1 MSHVRQQI
9 REQFATTVTGLSTTG
24 SNVFQSRVYNL
35 ESTNLP
41 GLIVYTKEEAS
52 QPIVIGSSRT
62 LERILSLNVEAYVKG
77 TSNSD
82 DTIDTIAKEIET
94 AIAADT
100 TLNSLAKD
108 CFLEST
114 EINYNGEG
122 EQPIAVMTM
131 TYQVMYVT
139 AEDSPGTAL

>member
-41 GLIVYTKEEAS
+41 GLIIYTKEETS

-77 TSNSD
+77 VSNSD

-94 AIAADT
+94 AISADT
-100 TLNSLAKD
+100 TLSSLAKD

-131 TYQVMYVT
+131 TYQIMYITSEV
-139 AEDSPGTAL
+139 SPGTAL

>member
-35 ESTNLP
+35 ESVNLP

-77 TSNSD
+77 ISDSD

-100 TLNSLAKD
+100 TLSSLAKD

-131 TYQVMYVT
+131 TYQIMYVT

>member
-9 REQFATTVTGLSTTG
+9 RERFATTVTGLTTTG
-24 SNVFQSRVYNL
+24 SKVYQSRVYNM
-35 ESTNLP
+35 EAANLP
-41 GLIVYTKEEAS
+41 GLIVYTKEETS

-62 LERILSLNVEAYVKG
+62 LERILSLNVEAYVKAV
-77 TSNSD
+77 SDSD

-108 CFLEST
+108 CFLETT

-131 TYQVMYVT
+131 TYQIMYIT
-139 AEDSPGTAL
+139 TEGSPGTAL

>member
-9 REQFATTVTGLSTTG
+9 REQFATTVTDLSTTG
-24 SNVFQSRVYNL
+24 SNVFQSRVYN
-35 ESTNLP
+35 
-41 GLIVYTKEEAS
+41 
-52 QPIVIGSSRT
+52 
-62 LERILSLNVEAYVKG
+62 
-77 TSNSD
+77 
-82 DTIDTIAKEIET
+82 
-94 AIAADT
+94 
-100 TLNSLAKD
+100 
-108 CFLEST
+108 LEST

>member
-131 TYQVMYVT
+131 TYQVMYIT

>member
-77 TSNSD
+77 ISNSD
-82 DTIDTIAKEIET
+82 DTIDTIAKEIEI

-100 TLNSLAKD
+100 TLSSLAKD

>member
-24 SNVFQSRVYNL
+24 SNVYQSRVYNL

-41 GLIVYTKEEAS
+41 GLIIYTKEEAS

-62 LERILSLNVEAYVKG
+62 LERILSLNVEAYVKVV
-77 TSNSD
+77 SNSD
-82 DTIDTIAKEIET
+82 DTIDTIAKEIEI

>member
-77 TSNSD
+77 ISNSD